1 MAGAALQLQMSRRS
15 TASQKLSEMPKEQVR
30 ADLGVKRAS
39 NLLTNIRL
47 QREAQHAELIAKH
60 GEDYQL
66 SAETFRLNI
75 AEQAV
80 VNAWYQSLV
89 PEIMATQKIPDP
101 LGQGEP
107 YYGAMGGGLSYSF
120 TPTSLGTIIVVKE
133 SLTGKELNVTDALDW
148 FFFD

>member
-1 MAGAALQLQMSRRS
+1 MSDEELK
-15 TASQKLSEMPKEQVR
+15 AKVR
-30 ADLGVKRAS
+30 ADQGVRRAIDIMA
-39 NLLTNIRL
+39 NLSLRF
-47 QREAQHAELIAKH
+47 EAKHAELLAKH
-60 GEDYQL
+60 GEGFDQP
-66 SAETFRLNI
+66 SQAFGLNI

-80 VNAWYQSLV
+80 VNEWYQSLV
-89 PEIMATQKIPDP
+89 PEIKASQKIPDH

-107 YYGAMGGGLSYSF
+107 YYGAIGGGLSYSF